1 MPTYTS
7 LTTLEGKDAANDLGV
22 ALENLDSPPYGIG
35 VFEIEDGSGL
45 YEVGAYFIDA
55 PNEIELLILST
66 AYSAKPFV
74 VSEVPDKDWVAE
86 VRRELAP
93 VEAGDFFV
101 YGSHDSDKVPAN
113 CKPLLIEAAMAFGTG
128 HHGTTKG
135 CLTALDNLFKSGFIG
150 TNVVDIGCGTAVLAM
165 AAALCWSGKVLAS
178 DIDEIATETSKANA
192 HANGLGDRI
201 KIITCAGF
209 DHPDLNASAPYDL
222 ILANILKGPLV
233 ALAPDMSK
241 NSILGG
247 YIILSGLLNTQA
259 DAVID
264 AYSDESFELVD
275 HIKITEWS
283 ILTLR
288 KI

>member
-201 KIITCAGF
+201 EVITCAGF

-241 NSILGG
+241 NSILGE